1 MNTER
6 LKLDDI
12 RQAAQG
18 RWPDILQALG
28 VPAEYLNS
36 KRHQPCPY
44 CGGRD
49 RYRFTDYQGNGGFI
63 CNQCTPDGGSG
74 FDLIMLVFGCD
85 FNHAARDVAAVIG
98 LSGHTPEQQQ
108 PRIAPASAPQPAVDH
123 IHKLTAILANAVA
136 IERDSPAGLYLA
148 GRGLEWDCIKGM
160 GNLHFVASLPYW
172 VMLNNGQPV
181 LFGHYP
187 AMVAAML
194 SHDGGELAGL
204 HITYI
209 QEHDYGVWRKIK
221 ITHPETG
228 EALPAKK
235 MQTRHDGALKGA
247 AIPLYDMAENGKLM
261 VCEGIE
267 TALAARE
274 LFGLPV
280 YACASAWGLQS
291 VNLPAGVNEL
301 FIVADNDHSNT
312 GYKAAHNLAVKAIK
326 AKMSA
331 HIWQPTHVGDDALD
345 ELKRRKAASTGG
357 EA

>member
-1 MNTER
+1 MNAER
-6 LKLDDI
+6 IPLDDI

-28 VPAEYLNS
+28 VPAEYLNT

-49 RYRFTDYQGNGGFI
+49 RYRFTDHKGNGGFI

-74 FDLIMLVFGCD
+74 FDLLMLVFGCD

-108 PRIAPASAPQPAVDH
+108 PRIPPPTPPQQPIDR
-123 IHKLTAILANAVA
+123 IHKLNAILANAVA
-136 IERDSPAGLYLA
+136 IERHNPAGMYLA
-148 GRGLEWDCIKGM
+148 GRGLDWDCIQGM
-160 GNLHFVASLPYW
+160 ENLYFVESLPYW
-172 VMLNNGQPV
+172 VILNNGKPM
-181 LFGHYP
+181 LFGHYA
-187 AMVAAML
+187 AMVAAIL
-194 SHDGGELAGL
+194 DHNSELAGL

-209 QEHDYGVWRKIK
+209 QEHDYGAWLKIK
-221 ITHPETG
+221 IAHPETG
-228 EALPAKK
+228 EPLPAKK
-235 MQTRHDGALKGA
+235 MQTRQDGGLKGA
-247 AIPLYDMAENGKLM
+247 AIPLYAVPDGGKLM

-280 YACASAWGLQS
+280 YACASAWGLQN
-291 VNLPAGVNEL
+291 VNVPAGVSEL

-312 GYKAAHNLAVKAIK
+312 GYKAAHYLAIRAIK
-326 AKMSA
+326 AKKAA
-331 HIWQPTHVGDDALD
+331 HIWQPTHAGDDALD
-345 ELKRRKAASTGG
+345 ELKRRKADRQGG